1 MNQYKSQRNIKLIKK
16 NKGRK
21 EMLRSLK
28 TYHNGPITRKET
40 TLYNLMD
47 EINQSFSINSIYV
60 DKKENRG
67 FVRTLKPLMHNKFN
81 GKGKLSSLIEQVK
94 DYENKTNNC
103 KALNAIHRVALSSI
117 SNNSNQD
124 RMLIDDEKKVV
135 HKRLFTRERLDF
147 YDELT
152 NKTYRIKKFK
162 EDEVTFTHSKILPE
176 IQWQSVDNDV
186 RTDDEQ
192 MKDAKDML
200 MDWLGDTIKLIKK
213 DDKYLDDH
221 ILKKFKIK
229 HQKKH

>member
-1 MNQYKSQRNIKLIKK
+1 
-16 NKGRK
+16 
-21 EMLRSLK
+21 MLRSLK

-67 FVRTLKPLMHNKFN
+67 FVRSLKPLMHNKIN
-81 GKGKLSSLIEQVK
+81 GKGKLCSLINQVK
-94 DYENKTNNC
+94 DYENKTNKN
-103 KALNAIHRVALSSI
+103 KVHNPIHRIALSSI

-124 RMLIDDEKKVV
+124 RMQIDDEKKVV

-152 NKTYRIKKFK
+152 NKTFRIKKFK

-221 ILKKFKIK
+221 ILKNFKIK

>member
-1 MNQYKSQRNIKLIKK
+1 
-16 NKGRK
+16 
-21 EMLRSLK
+21 
-28 TYHNGPITRKET
+28 
-40 TLYNLMD
+40 
-47 EINQSFSINSIYV
+47 
-60 DKKENRG
+60 
-67 FVRTLKPLMHNKFN
+67 
-81 GKGKLSSLIEQVK
+81 
-94 DYENKTNNC
+94 
-103 KALNAIHRVALSSI
+103 
-117 SNNSNQD
+117 
-124 RMLIDDEKKVV
+124 MLIDDEKKVV

-152 NKTYRIKKFK
+152 NKTFRIKKFK

>member
-1 MNQYKSQRNIKLIKK
+1 
-16 NKGRK
+16 
-21 EMLRSLK
+21 MLRSLK

-40 TLYNLMD
+40 ILYNLMD

-67 FVRTLKPLMHNKFN
+67 FMRSMKPIIHNKFN
-81 GKGKLSSLIEQVK
+81 GKGKLSSLMNQVK
-94 DYENKTNNC
+94 DYDNKTKKS
-103 KALNAIHRVALSSI
+103 KAHNSIYRVALSSL

-124 RMLIDDEKKVV
+124 RMIIDDKKIQ

-152 NKTYRIKKFK
+152 NKTFRIKKFK

-186 RTDDEQ
+186 KTDDEQ
-192 MKDAKDML
+192 LKDAKDML
-200 MDWLGDTIKLIKK
+200 MDWLGDTIKCIKK

-221 ILKKFKIK
+221 ILKNFKIK